1 MRKLNQLGSVKDS
14 KKFITELGKTNFGTA
29 MVLLLFMIL
38 NKILLLKQIKDL
50 ERNILGRE
58 FILLH

>member
-1 MRKLNQLGSVKDS
+1 MWKLNQLGSVKDS
-14 KKFITELGKTNFGTA
+14 KKFKMELGKTNFGTA